1 MAISRISN
9 EKTGGRMNYY
19 IKRDLQEFGP
29 YSLADLQRYVG
40 TGNILVT
47 DLTRGEGMTEWMPV
61 SSVIGTIPVPSAPR
75 PHGYEPFPEQYPLP
89 PGLRWAAVL
98 LLSVVTCGLF
108 VWIWFFVQASFIRK
122 LVPENLAIIW
132 AIFGL
137 AFSMGGAVATVA
149 LGRGH
154 MGHGAPMTVLFRLA
168 GTIFWITANFSLRNA
183 IEEHYNSA
191 ENIGLSLSG
200 VMTFFFNVIYFQ
212 YHFDKIRAARLQQG
226 AFVGRV

>member
-47 DLTRGEGMTEWMPV
+47 DLTRSEGMTEWMPV

-89 PGLRWAAVL
+89 PGLHWAAVL
-98 LLSVVTCGLF
+98 LLMVVTCGIF
-108 VWIWFFVQASFIRK
+108 GWIWFFVEASFVRK
-122 LVPENLAIIW
+122 LVPKNQALIW
-132 AIFGL
+132 GIVGM
-137 AFSMGGAVATVA
+137 AFSIGAGVAAVS

-154 MGHGAPMTVLFRLA
+154 AAPLIGVLRIAGAV
-168 GTIFWITANFSLRNA
+168 FWVTANFSMKNG
-183 IEEHYNSA
+183 IEEHYNTA

-212 YHFDKIRAARLQQG
+212 YHFDKIKAARLQQG

>member
-1 MAISRISN
+1 
-9 EKTGGRMNYY
+9 MNYY

-47 DLTRGEGMTEWMPV
+47 DLTRSEGMTEWMPV
-61 SSVIGTIPVPSAPR
+61 SSVIGTIPVPSAPVAQS
-75 PHGYEPFPEQYPLP
+75 YEPLAEQYPLP
-89 PGLRWAAVL
+89 PGLHWAAVL
-98 LLSVVTCGLF
+98 LISVVTCGIF
-108 VWIWFFVQASFIRK
+108 EWIWFFVQASFVRK
-122 LVPENLAIIW
+122 LVPRNQAIVW
-132 AIFGL
+132 AVVGMAL
-137 AFSMGGAVATVA
+137 SMGAGVASVS

-154 MGHGAPMTVLFRLA
+154 AAPIIALMRLA
-168 GTIFWITANFSLRNA
+168 GIIFWITANFSLKNA
-183 IEEHYNSA
+183 LEEHYNTA

-226 AFVGRV
+226 AFAARA

>member
-1 MAISRISN
+1 
-9 EKTGGRMNYY
+9 MNYY

-40 TGNILVT
+40 TGNILVN
-47 DLTRGEGMTEWMPV
+47 DLTRSEGMTEWMPV

-89 PGLRWAAVL
+89 PGLHWAAVL
-98 LLSVVTCGLF
+98 LLMVVTCGIF
-108 VWIWFFVQASFIRK
+108 GWIWFFVEASFVRK
-122 LVPENLAIIW
+122 LVPKNQALIW
-132 AIFGL
+132 GIVGM
-137 AFSMGGAVATVA
+137 AFSIGAGVAAVS

-154 MGHGAPMTVLFRLA
+154 AAPLIGVLRIAGAV
-168 GTIFWITANFSLRNA
+168 FWVTANFSMKNG
-183 IEEHYNSA
+183 IEEHYNTA

-212 YHFDKIRAARLQQG
+212 YHFDKIKAARLQQG